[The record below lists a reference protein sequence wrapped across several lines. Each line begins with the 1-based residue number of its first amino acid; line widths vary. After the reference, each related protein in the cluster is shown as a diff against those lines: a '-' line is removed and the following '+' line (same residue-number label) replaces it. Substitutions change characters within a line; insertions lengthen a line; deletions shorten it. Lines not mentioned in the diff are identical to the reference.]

1 MPKERTLP
9 QGPGKQQHPPCHTC
23 HVTVEVER
31 FPLAARINVPTVILA
46 QLRKKSLPPGG
57 TPYRFF
63 AVDKGRNIAIVAGCR
78 TPFAKAGGFLRDAS
92 SLDLAKVVLA
102 EIRQRAEL
110 PDGAIDQVVLGTVVP
125 NLQTPNIAREAALAA
140 GFPATIDAYTV
151 SRACASANQA
161 IASAAESIASGQ
173 AEIVIAGGTESLSNI
188 PIPVSRA
195 MSQALVSASKAKTL
209 AKRLG
214 AFRGLKLKDLLPV
227 PPAIAEYSTGLTMG
241 QSAEKMAKENGIS
254 RSSQDRFAAK
264 SHALAA
270 AATEDGR
277 LPAEMVRVYQPP
289 RYESSLLPLLE
300 DDGIRRDT
308 SAALLGALRPVFDR
322 RFGSLTAGNSSPLT
336 DGAAAIVLM
345 RKDKARALG
354 LEPLG
359 TIRSYA
365 FASVDPSEQLLIGP
379 AYSTPIAL
387 DRAGITLSD
396 LNLFDFHEAFA
407 AQVLSVV
414 QALDSETFCRE
425 KLNRAPL
432 GTVSE
437 DKLNVE
443 GGSIAIG
450 HPFGATG
457 ARITLSLVNEL
468 RRRGGG
474 LGLVGVCAAG
484 GIGFSMVVE
493 SE

>member
-1 MPKERTLP
+1 MLGLS
-9 QGPGKQQHPPCHTC
+9 QGPSLERYHKGGANGN
-23 HVTVEVER
+23 TV
-31 FPLAARINVPTVILA
+31 LAKFCPACTKRCQAYSSATSKRRA
-46 QLRKKSLPPGG
+46 CPPGRRRI
-57 TPYRFF
+57 RFLP
-63 AVDKGRNIAIVAGCR
+63 VDKGRRIAIVAGCR
-78 TPFAKAGGFLRDAS
+78 TPFVKAGGFLRDSS

-110 PDGAIDQVVLGTVVP
+110 PDGAIEQVQVVLGTVIP

-140 GFPATIDAYTV
+140 GFPATVDAYTV

-161 IASAAESIASGQ
+161 IASAAQSIASGQ

-209 AKRLG
+209 SKRLV
-214 AFRGLKLKDLLPV
+214 AFRSLKLKDLLPV
-227 PPAIAEYSTGLTMG
+227 PPAIAEYSTGLSMG

-254 RSSQDRFAAK
+254 RASQDRFAAK

-289 RYESSLLPLLE
+289 RYERSLLQ

-308 SAALLGALRPVFDR
+308 SEAALGALRPVFDR

-345 RKDKARALG
+345 REDKAQALG
-354 LEPLG
+354 LTPLA

-379 AYSTPIAL
+379 AYSTPMAL
-387 DRAGITLSD
+387 DRAGITLPD
-396 LNLFDFHEAFA
+396 LNLIDFHEAFA

-432 GTVSE
+432 GAVNE

>member
-1 MPKERTLP
+1 M
-9 QGPGKQQHPPCHTC
+9 
-23 HVTVEVER
+23 TVEVER

>member
-1 MPKERTLP
+1 MP
-9 QGPGKQQHPPCHTC
+9 H
-23 HVTVEVER
+23 
-31 FPLAARINVPTVILA
+31 
-46 QLRKKSLPPGG
+46 GG

-63 AVDKGRNIAIVAGCR
+63 AVDEGKQIAIVSGCR
-78 TPFAKAGGFLRDAS
+78 TPFVKAGEFLRDAS
-92 SLDLAKVVLA
+92 SLDLAKLVLA
-102 EIRQRAEL
+102 ELRQRAEL
-110 PDGAIDQVVLGTVVP
+110 SVGAIDQVQVVLGTVVP

-140 GFPATIDAYTV
+140 GFPATIDAHTV

-161 IASAAESIASGQ
+161 IACGAESIASGQ

-188 PIPVSRA
+188 PIPVSTA

-209 AKRLG
+209 KKRLG

-254 RSSQDRFAAK
+254 RASQDRFAAK

-277 LPAEMVRVYQPP
+277 LPAEMVRVYHPP
-289 RYESSLLPLLE
+289 RYESSLPLE

-308 SAALLGALRPVFDR
+308 SEA
-322 RFGSLTAGNSSPLT
+322 AGNSSPLT

-345 RKDKARALG
+345 RKDKAHELG

-365 FASVDPSEQLLIGP
+365 FASVDPLEQLLIGP
-379 AYSTPIAL
+379 AYSTPMAL

-396 LNLFDFHEAFA
+396 LNLIDFHEAFA

-432 GTVSE
+432 GAVSE

-457 ARITLSLVNEL
+457 GRITLSLLNEL

-493 SE
+493 AT